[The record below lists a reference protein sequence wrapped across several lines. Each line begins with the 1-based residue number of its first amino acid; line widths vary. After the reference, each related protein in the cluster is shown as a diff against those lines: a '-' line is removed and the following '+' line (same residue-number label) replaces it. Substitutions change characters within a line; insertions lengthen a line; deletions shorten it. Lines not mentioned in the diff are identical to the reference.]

1 MIDWND
7 KRLQQFGYLGL
18 RARQVVEGFITGL
31 HKSPFHGFSVEFSEH
46 RLYNTGE
53 STRFIDWK
61 LFARTD
67 KLFIKRFEEETNLRC
82 RLKIDG
88 SESMLFP
95 NDKTQATEQQTK
107 FNFSVFLAAVF
118 MTSFRSQRD
127 AVGLSVVNDGLT
139 LHTTAKSTF
148 IHHQF
153 LMSQLQSHLENVKK
167 TPAPQ
172 TNLVE
177 ALHEVAERIHRRS
190 MVVIFSDLLDVA
202 HNTDELIDA
211 LQHLRHNGNEVILF
225 HTLDKK
231 FEEQFDFD
239 NAPHKF
245 IDLENK
251 GVVKIRP
258 AEVREMYRKNFAK
271 LMSEIRTKS
280 PQYGVE
286 YIEADIAAGLENV
299 LLPFFARRR
308 M

>member
-1 MIDWND
+1 LIDWND

-46 RLYNTGE
+46 RQYNSGE

-61 LFARTD
+61 LYARTE

-82 RLKIDG
+82 RIIIDG
-88 SESMLFP
+88 SASMLFP
-95 NDKTQATEQQTK
+95 GDTSRPQEQQTK
-107 FNFSVFLAAVF
+107 FDFAVFVAAVF
-118 MTSFRSQRD
+118 MIIFRHQRD
-127 AVGLSVVNDGLT
+127 AVGLSIVENGLET
-139 LHTTAKSTF
+139 HTSAKSTF

-153 LMSQLQSHLENVKK
+153 LMNVLQQHLDKVKK
-167 TPAPQ
+167 SPSPETH
-172 TNLVE
+172 LVP

-190 MVVIFSDLLDVA
+190 MVIIISDLFDAA
-202 HNTDELIDA
+202 HNPDALLDA
-211 LQHLRHNGNEVILF
+211 LQHLRHNGNEVIIF

-231 FEEQFDFD
+231 LEEDFAFS

-251 GVVKIRP
+251 SVIKIRP
-258 AEVREMYRKNFAK
+258 G
-271 LMSEIRTKS
+271 EIRDVYQKKFAALMRDIREKS
-280 PQYGVE
+280 PQYGVD
-286 YIEADIAAGLENV
+286 YVEADINAGLENV

-308 M
+308 V